1 MKKFS
6 FLLVSLLLL
15 GMVSCGPTAKQKAA
29 EQARLDSI
37 AAVEELRIQDS
48 IVEAEALKAAE
59 TAAQDVT
66 APAGSNQEVT
76 APAQPEGTTRT
87 RSTQAKEADQSDITR
102 IRRAPE
108 ESVKEVI
115 DSTTTRRRRTD

>member
-6 FLLVSLLLL
+6 LLLISFLLLSF
-15 GMVSCGPTAKQKAA
+15 VSCGPSAKQKAA

-48 IVEAEALKAAE
+48 IAEAEALKAAK
-59 TAAQDVT
+59 AAAAAD
-66 APAGSNQEVT
+66 AISPEVT
-76 APAQPEGTTRT
+76 APVQPEGTTRT
-87 RSTQAKEADQSDITR
+87 RSVEAKEADQSDVTR

-108 ESVKEVI
+108 ESVKEVV
-115 DSTTTRRRRTD
+115 DSTTTRKRRSGVQ